1 MKAVVLEIKEN
12 KAAVLDDTG
21 VVHAVK
27 NKGYEVGQKLE
38 VTEFELKKDEIKS
51 LNTSKISRFT
61 RTAAAVLAV
70 AIIGGGVTAYAAP
83 VSTVTV
89 DGASSIEYKLNL
101 FDRVVGMEA
110 TEDDDESFK
119 ESISELSK
127 EVRGMKISDAID
139 ATTTRF
145 GDELFEAGDDG
156 EAPELT
162 VKVGG
167 LKRRNKHLSDELDK
181 KASEINSNRIKDVKQ
196 KDGEASETDTKNEP
210 LQPGTTDVSKDD
222 GIALN
227 DDVNNNTKPE
237 DEGKTGDE
245 RPDNEKKEMPAD
257 DKVSN
262 DAGQDA
268 PKDNSGNKP
277 DDTAMSKPDDNGKPD
292 MQKTDDAGQIG
303 NTDAPSDIPQNI
315 GDIQNEGTQAPIEE
329 IRISD
334 GDPYGGM
341 EEPEP
346 PQDEPH
352 EDQGS
357 DNGGGHNDGG
367 GNPGDGGGHK
377 DDGGPGDGGHG
388 GPH

>member
-38 VTEFELKKDEIKS
+38 VTEFELKRDEIKS

-89 DGASSIEYKLNL
+89 DGASSIEYKLNI
-101 FDRVVGMEA
+101 FDRVVGMEVP
-110 TEDDDESFK
+110 EDDDESFK
-119 ESISELSK
+119 EGISELSR

-145 GDELFEAGDDG
+145 SDELFETGDDG
-156 EAPELT
+156 ETFELT
-162 VKVGG
+162 VKVDG
-167 LKRRNKHLSDELDK
+167 LKRKNKHLSDELDK
-181 KASEINSNRIKDVKQ
+181 KASEINSHRIKDMKQ
-196 KDGEASETDTKNEP
+196 EDEESSDIDTKNEP
-210 LQPGTTDVSKDD
+210 MQSGTIDKGKDD
-222 GIALN
+222 GIVLN
-227 DDVNNNTKPE
+227 DTVNNNTKPQ
-237 DEGKTGDE
+237 DEKKTGDE
-245 RPDNEKKEMPAD
+245 RPDNENNEMPAD
-257 DKVSN
+257 DKGSN

-277 DDTAMSKPDDNGKPD
+277 DDKATSKPDGNGKPD

-367 GNPGDGGGHK
+367 GNPGDGGGHN
-377 DDGGPGDGGHG
+377 DDGGSGDGGHG